1 MAMLKKNRYYLFL
14 LTILLAGCATL
25 VTNYEELYGP
35 SAPRDRVMS
44 AEKIAAAG
52 HVSFDKQ
59 IQPILNNRCVVCH
72 SCNDAPCQLDL
83 TSYDGLDRGANPI
96 PVYNGARFTTNKP
109 TRIGIDA
116 ETTAAWREKDFFP
129 VLNERADARAAH
141 LNNALLYRVLLQKRG
156 DAFPTTGRLPATY
169 AVGTELETD
178 KDSLIQPNTC
188 PTIERYD
195 QLAHKHPQ
203 WGMPFGFPGLSDE
216 EFKTIE
222 TWLAQ
227 GSPVEPA
234 AALPPA
240 VQPEIAK
247 WEKFFNGESNKQ
259 RLMARYVYEHL
270 FSGHL
275 YFEKF
280 GPGMNFVL
288 VRSRTA
294 PGQPIDLIASV
305 RPYDDPGVS
314 RFYYRLQHY
323 DRTIVDKTHL
333 SYVLNDKRLTRLK
346 QLFLDPDYAVPELPG
361 YDPKLSANPFKT
373 FVAIPPRNRYQ
384 FMLDDA
390 QFIVGGFAKGS
401 VCRGSIALS
410 VIDDHFWVLFTDPDG
425 DPVNHDADFM
435 ARVSDDLRIPSERE
449 ENIGLLKAWNAYY
462 DYANRYFRAKV
473 DYVQSVYPKGQ
484 GYGLK
489 QIWDGDKHNRN
500 AALTVYRH
508 YDSASIMQGFVGE
521 IPKTGWVLDYP
532 LLERIHYLLVAGFNI
547 YGTAGHQLATRTYMD
562 FLRME
567 SEINFLMFVPF
578 EQRLPL
584 YRQWYRDTGQP
595 EKLEKLIAE
604 NVKKHGARPPAI
616 QYETADGKKEFF
628 VKAYQHLGGAR
639 SALDTINWCREFPA
653 QCAVLKQDPRTAAVE
668 KAFRRLSDT
677 KGEITDVFTNVTFV
691 RVKVDGSVKNDLVY
705 TLVRNKSYR
714 NTTALVPT
722 EKARIKSEDTV
733 DVVKGFVG
741 AYPNF
746 FLELRFEDLQAFV
759 DQYRAI
765 INMQGYDALIDKY
778 GIRRSNPKFW
788 QSADWF
794 QAKHQH
800 DNPVTAG
807 VFDLSRYQNR

>member
-14 LTILLAGCATL
+14 LTVLLAGCATL
-25 VTNYEELYGP
+25 VTNYELLYGP
-35 SAPRDRVMS
+35 SAPKDRVVS
-44 AEKIAAAG
+44 PDKIAAAG
-52 HVSFDKQ
+52 QISYEKQ
-59 IQPILNNRCVVCH
+59 IQPILNQRCVVCH

-96 PVYNGARFTTNKP
+96 PVYNGARFTTTKP

-116 ETTAAWREKDFFP
+116 DTTTAWRAKEFFP
-129 VLNERADARAAH
+129 VLNERADTRAAH

-156 DAFPTTGRLPATY
+156 DNFPSAGRLPATY

-178 KDSLIQPNTC
+178 KDSLIQPNNC
-188 PTIERYD
+188 PNIERYD

-203 WGMPFGFPGLSDE
+203 WGMPFGFPGLSEE

-227 GSPVEPA
+227 GSPVAPA
-234 AALPPA
+234 AATPLA
-240 VQPEIAK
+240 VQQEIAK
-247 WEKFFNGESNKQ
+247 WERFFNGESNKV

-270 FSGHL
+270 FNGHL
-275 YFEKF
+275 YFDQID
-280 GPGMNFVL
+280 PGMNFVL
-288 VRSRTA
+288 VRSRTS
-294 PGQPIDLIASV
+294 PGQPIDLIPTV
-305 RPYDDPGVS
+305 RPYDDPGIS
-314 RFYYRLQHY
+314 RVYYRLQRY

-333 SYVLNDKRLTRLK
+333 PYALNDKRMARLK
-346 QLFLDPDYAVPELPG
+346 QLFLDPDYAVPTLPG

-373 FVAIPPRNRYQ
+373 FVAIPPRSRYQ

-390 QFIVGGFAKGS
+390 QFIVGGFVKGS

-410 VIDDHFWVLFTDPDG
+410 VIDDHFWVLFSDPDG
-425 DPVNHDADFM
+425 DPVNHDANFM

-449 ENIGLLKAWNAYY
+449 EHIGLLSAWNAYY
-462 DYANRYFRAKV
+462 DYANGYFRAKV

-489 QIWDGDKHNRN
+489 QIWDGAKVNRN

-508 YDSASIMQGFVGE
+508 YDSATVVQGFVGE

-567 SEINFLMFVPF
+567 SEINFLMFLPR

-604 NVKKHGARPPAI
+604 NVKKHGAREPAI

-628 VKAYQHLGGAR
+628 VKSYQHLGGAR

-653 QCAVLKQDPRTAAVE
+653 QCAALKQDPRTAAVE
-668 KAFRRLSDT
+668 KALRRLSDT

-691 RVKVDGSVKNDLVY
+691 RVKVDGSLKNDLVY

-722 EKARIKSEDTV
+722 EKARIKREDTV

-746 FLELRFEDLQAFV
+746 FMELRFEDLQAFV

-765 INMQGYDALIDKY
+765 DGMQGYNALIDKY
-778 GIRRSNPKFW
+778 GIRRSNPNFW

-794 QAKHQH
+794 QAKNRH